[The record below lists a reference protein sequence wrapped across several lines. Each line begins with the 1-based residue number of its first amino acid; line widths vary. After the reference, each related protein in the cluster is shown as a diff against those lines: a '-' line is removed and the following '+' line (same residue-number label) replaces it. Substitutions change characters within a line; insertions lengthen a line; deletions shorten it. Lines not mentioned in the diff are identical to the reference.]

1 MVHQAAPVTPQSFKS
16 LEGSRRRVTSASEVV
31 REALRLL
38 DESDR
43 LRSMR
48 VHELRQHIAQGLTSA
63 KAGKLKD
70 GEAVV
75 SRLRDR
81 IKKGRRDQ
89 PKR

>member
-1 MVHQAAPVTPQSFKS
+1 MNVSLTPALTKLVEEKVASG
-16 LEGSRRRVTSASEVV
+16 LYTSASEVV

-70 GEAVV
+70 GEGVV

-81 IKKGRRDQ
+81 IKRGGQDK